1 MKDPAMMTSPKS
13 DEKGIA
19 LVFTLFLMASLSA
32 LAVSLMFLSQTETS
46 STRNYRTMSQA
57 RYAGEAGAHKA
68 VNHLINSY
76 TIPGSFTSYN
86 LTTSPV
92 TCTSGCATTGPVVL
106 SGIAGVSSNY
116 PDATVASAF
125 ATAVQG
131 TLATN
136 IDGVLT
142 NGGLGTVSYGA
153 SATLMAMRSVSV
165 YGGGTGVI
173 QIWEIT
179 ATGTVPGALPATV
192 EVTAMLERESV
203 SAKTYA
209 IFATG
214 AGCGAINLGGTT
226 HTDSYN
232 STALVGGVPAITTGG
247 GSVGTNGNLSISGNV
262 TVNGNL
268 DTPRTGV
275 GSCSAGTPTALSA
288 GGRADVAGSIV
299 QLPQA
304 KVFPDPLP
312 PSPLPSSATST
323 QSLGASAV
331 TCTVILA
338 ANSLVNPP
346 GCSYS
351 GSTLTLT
358 SNGSTPIL
366 LGNASVNSNTTLN
379 VVYGTSCVSCTPT
392 AGTGTALLNVNSFKV
407 GSNAT
412 FTVGSNTSV
421 TMNIAG
427 TSLPS
432 GVEPLDFHAGGFAN
446 TSYDP
451 SKLQI
456 LYAGTGT
463 IEMIGGPNAV
473 ATIYAPNAAVIM
485 QGNADFYGSV
495 LSNSYN
501 AQGNA
506 SVHYDTALSSKFVT
520 LGNFVMTSFSWK
532 KY

>member
-1 MKDPAMMTSPKS
+1 MMTSART
-13 DEKGIA
+13 DEKGVA

-68 VNHLINSY
+68 VNYLINSY
-76 TIPGSFTSYN
+76 VIPGSFSSYN
-86 LTTSPV
+86 LTASPV
-92 TCTSGCATTGPVVL
+92 TCASGCATTGPIVL
-106 SGIAGVSSNY
+106 SGMTGVSSNY
-116 PDATVASAF
+116 PDSTVAAAF
-125 ATAVQG
+125 AAAVQG

-136 IDGVLT
+136 VGGVVT
-142 NGGLGTVSYGA
+142 NNALGTVTYGSA
-153 SATLMAMRSVSV
+153 ATLMAMRSVSV
-165 YGGGTGVI
+165 YGGGTGVV
-173 QIWEIT
+173 QTWEIT

-226 HTDSYN
+226 QTNSFN
-232 STALVGGVPAITTGG
+232 STAALVGGVPVLTNSG

-262 TVNGNL
+262 TVYGNL

-275 GSCSAGTPTALSA
+275 GDCTAGTPTALSA
-288 GGRADVAGSIV
+288 GGRADVSGSIV

-304 KVFPDPLP
+304 KIYLAPAAPVPA
-312 PSPLPSSATST
+312 PSTST
-323 QSLGASAV
+323 SIQSIGASAA
-331 TCTVILA
+331 TCAIILA
-338 ANSLVNPP
+338 ANSLTSPP
-346 GCSYS
+346 SCSFT

-358 SNGSTPIL
+358 SNGSEPLL
-366 LGNASVNSNTTLN
+366 LGNASVSATTTLN
-379 VVYGTSCVSCTPT
+379 IQYGNACAACSPT

-412 FTVGSNTSV
+412 MTVGSNTSV
-421 TMNIAG
+421 TLNIAG
-427 TSLPS
+427 TNLPS
-432 GVEPLDFHAGGFAN
+432 GTDPLDFSAGGFAN
-446 TSYDP
+446 NTFDP

-463 IEMIGGPNAV
+463 IKMIGGPNAS
-473 ATIYAPNAAVIM
+473 ATVYAPNAAVVM
-485 QGNADFYGSV
+485 QGNADFYGSI
-495 LSNSYN
+495 LSNTYN

-506 SVHYDTALSSKFVT
+506 GVHYDTALSNKFVT